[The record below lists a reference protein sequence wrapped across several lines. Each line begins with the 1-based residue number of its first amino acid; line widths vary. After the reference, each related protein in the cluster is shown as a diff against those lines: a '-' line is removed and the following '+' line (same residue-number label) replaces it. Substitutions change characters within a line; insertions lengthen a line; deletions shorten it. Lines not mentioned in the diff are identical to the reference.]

1 MTALN
6 KPQLQKPEPGD
17 RTQES
22 GLLHPATGISE
33 TSWQIIIFAISMVV
47 ILFSVYCLS
56 HGITIIFMHLYYL
69 PIVLLAYRYR
79 YRGFVLSVILSLA
92 YIVLVL
98 FYSMGQNEIIIGAL
112 FRFVVFI
119 GIAAVVAYLSEQ
131 FHQSEKS
138 LKKVADIQESSLMN
152 ANVWLML
159 LDRRGRV
166 LLWNNAAERIS
177 GYSAAE
183 VTGSNNIWKLLY
195 PDKDY
200 RAVIT
205 KKIERIIA
213 EDSFFENLETTI
225 RSRSGEEKVISWN
238 TRSFPGTS
246 GQEARSIA
254 IGIDIT
260 GRKVAEDQLIR
271 KSEELAATG
280 EELKA
285 QFDALADSERIVRLN
300 EKRLIMAQDIG
311 STGCWEYDLV
321 TGKIWGSAEGLHLFG
336 FPPAAGA
343 FPIVEIEACIP
354 ERERV
359 HTALIDLISA
369 GKEYNLEYA
378 INPRDGSASKVIH
391 SIARLERDAQ
401 SNPLR
406 VMGIIQDI
414 TERKRVEDVL
424 AESEEK
430 YRNLY
435 ESSADGIASVN
446 MDGHIID
453 ANNAF
458 CAMTGYTL
466 QELEQL
472 SYNDLTQER
481 WHNMEERILREQVV
495 IRGFSDIYE
504 KEYIR
509 KDGSIMPVALR
520 TWLLRDNQGDPLGMW
535 AIVRDIKE
543 RKLAE
548 EALRKNAEE
557 LHAAYEELTAS
568 QEELHSNMDNLIR
581 QELALRESD
590 EKIRLLL
597 NSTAEAIYGLDM
609 NGNCTFCNNSCLRLL
624 GYKSPDELLGRNMH
638 WQIHAKHADGS
649 HFLIEECRIFQAFNK
664 GEGTHVDDE
673 VLWRSDGTSFPAE
686 YWSYPQRRDG
696 VVVGAVVTFLNIS
709 ERKQAEDALLR
720 VNQKLNV
727 LSQLTRKDLA
737 NQIFVLNSYLE
748 LAKHQLAGQDNIIE
762 TVQKGVRSIQ
772 SIHETIE
779 YSKDYQDMGAKPPK
793 WQNVKMALL
802 FGLSHISIGNIQH
815 SLETENLEIFADPLL
830 EKVCQ
835 RLFENS
841 VKHGDHVAHIRVSHT
856 VTPEGATIFFEDNG
870 IGIPQEKKEQIF
882 LRSEGTRVSMR
893 SLIFVREIL
902 DITGIT
908 IRETGEP
915 GKGARFEM
923 TVPKGAWRIAD
934 VQQKKE

>member
-183 VTGSNNIWKLLY
+183 VTGSTNIWKHLY

-225 RSRSGEEKVISWN
+225 RTRSGEEKVISWN
-238 TRSFPGTS
+238 TRSFPVTS
-246 GQEARSIA
+246 EQEARSIA

-260 GRKVAEDQLIR
+260 GRKVAED
-271 KSEELAATG
+271 ELV
-280 EELKA
+280 
-285 QFDALADSERIVRLN
+285 FSERKFAAAFQASPDPIAIS
-300 EKRLIMAQDIG
+300 EIQ
-311 STGCWEYDLV
+311 
-321 TGKIWGSAEGLHLFG
+321 TGKILDINQ
-336 FPPAAGA
+336 A
-343 FPIVEIEACIP
+343 FEDWSGYLREEMSGKTTRDLNFWVYP
-354 ERERV
+354 E
-359 HTALIDLISA
+359 
-369 GKEYNLEYA
+369 
-378 INPRDGSASKVIH
+378 
-391 SIARLERDAQ
+391 ERDSIVGILNTQ
-401 SNPLR
+401 GYVHKKEVTFRNKKKELR
-406 VMGIIQDI
+406 NILFSAKVLKTGDKAYMLSLAEDV
-414 TERKRVEDVL
+414 TERKRSEEAL
-424 AESEEK
+424 RESEEK
-430 YRNLY
+430 YRALFAA
-435 ESSADGIASVN
+435 ESDGIFVV
-446 MDGHIID
+446 DKETGTIID
-453 ANNAF
+453 CNDAITP
-458 CAMTGYTL
+458 MYGYRKDEVVGQPNTIMSAEPDATRAATNEVKTL
-466 QELEQL
+466 
-472 SYNDLTQER
+472 
-481 WHNMEERILREQVV
+481 IP
-495 IRGFSDIYE
+495 IRYH
-504 KEYIR
+504 KR
-509 KDGSIMPVALR
+509 KDGSVFPVEITANVVSVKGH
-520 TWLLRDNQGDPLGMW
+520 DVIV
-535 AIVRDIKE
+535 AAVRDITE
-543 RKLAE
+543 RKKAE

-557 LHAAYEELTAS
+557 LHASYEELTAS
-568 QEELHSNMDNLIR
+568 EEELQHNLDELTR
-581 QELALRESD
+581 QERALRTLSAYNRSLLEASLD
-590 EKIRLLL
+590 PLVTINPEGKIADVNLSTEKVTGYSREELIGTDFT
-597 NSTAEAIYGLDM
+597 NYFAEPAKAKE
-609 NGNCTFCNNSCLRLL
+609 
-624 GYKSPDELLGRNMH
+624 GYQRV
-638 WQIHAKHADGS
+638 
-649 HFLIEECRIFQAFNK
+649 F
-664 GEGTHVDDE
+664 T
-673 VLWRSDGTSFPAE
+673 DGTVRD
-686 YWSYPQRRDG
+686 YPLSIRNRDG
-696 VVVGAVVTFLNIS
+696 HITPVLYNATVYRDESGNIGGVFAAARDIT
-709 ERKQAEDALLR
+709 ERKRSEDALLR

-727 LSQLTRKDLA
+727 LSQLTRKDLD

-748 LAKHQLAGQDNIIE
+748 LAKHQLVGQDNIIE

-793 WQNVKMALL
+793 WQNVNMALL

-841 VKHGDHVAHIRVSHT
+841 VKHGDHVTRIRVSQT
-856 VTPEGATIFFEDNG
+856 ITPDGVTIFFEDNG
-870 IGIPQEKKEQIF
+870 IGISAENKEQIF
-882 LRSEGTRVSMR
+882 LRDVSTGRASMR

-923 TVPKGAWRIAD
+923 VVPKGAYRVNPDTND
-934 VQQKKE
+934 VCGGKP